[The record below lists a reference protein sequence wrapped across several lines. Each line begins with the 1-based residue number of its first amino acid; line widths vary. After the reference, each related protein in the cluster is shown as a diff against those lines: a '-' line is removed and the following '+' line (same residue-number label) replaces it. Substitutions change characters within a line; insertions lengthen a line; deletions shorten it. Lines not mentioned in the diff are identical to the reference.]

1 MSNRAANFENSSS
14 RDGKNVLITW
24 SHPHHI
30 NMNDAIQVYIDSSI
44 KKFIV
49 GHRLG
54 NRRF

>member
-30 NMNDAIQVYIDSSI
+30 NMNDAIQVYIDPSI